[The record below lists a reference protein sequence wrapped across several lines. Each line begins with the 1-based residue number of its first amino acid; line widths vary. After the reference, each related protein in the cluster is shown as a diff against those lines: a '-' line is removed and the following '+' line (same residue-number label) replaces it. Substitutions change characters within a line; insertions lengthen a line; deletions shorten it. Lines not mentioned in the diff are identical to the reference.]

1 MGLERKAPWADLIW
15 LPIQRFGY
23 RQLMYYVV
31 VKAVITAVN
40 GPEVA
45 WGKLER
51 QATVALDGG
60 PLETGRSPPHGPA
73 LGGAAVD
80 AAVKP
85 AV

>member
-1 MGLERKAPWADLIW
+1 MAFEKKAPWVDMVW
-15 LPIQRFGY
+15 LPVQRFGY

-51 QATVALDGG
+51 QATVAMDG
-60 PLETGRSPPHGPA
+60 PM
-73 LGGAAVD
+73 GGSKTVKGKKGAGEIGAVEP
-80 AAVKP
+80 KTS
-85 AV
+85 

>member
-1 MGLERKAPWADLIW
+1 MAFEKKAPWKDIVW

-31 VKAVITAVN
+31 VKAVVTAIN

-51 QATVALDGG
+51 QATVAMDAPSG
-60 PLETGRSPPHGPA
+60 PGRPRKP
-73 LGGAAVD
+73 
-80 AAVKP
+80 KP
-85 AV
+85 ARAPKPA